1 MITINS
7 VSNMSIPPNEMD
19 TSVTE
24 ISDVIKSLDV
34 ESNNEWAMQ
43 FLYNEWMQ
51 KVLLS
56 DGLDEDENYDW

>member
-34 ESNNEWAMQ
+34 EGNNEWAMQ

>member
-7 VSNMSIPPNEMD
+7 VSNISMPPNE
-19 TSVTE
+19 TEKNVTE

-43 FLYNEWMQ
+43 FLYTEWMQ

>member
-1 MITINS
+1 
-7 VSNMSIPPNEMD
+7 MSIPPNEMD

-34 ESNNEWAMQ
+34 EGNNEWAMQ